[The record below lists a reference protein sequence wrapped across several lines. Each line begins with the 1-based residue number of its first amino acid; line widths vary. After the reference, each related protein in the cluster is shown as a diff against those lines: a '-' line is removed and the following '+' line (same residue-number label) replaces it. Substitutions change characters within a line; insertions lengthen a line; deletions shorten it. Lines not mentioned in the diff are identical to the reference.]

1 MASNVNSPKVS
12 SQTSA
17 SKSPQ
22 HLQQPQASNF
32 EPLDKSSSNTLKRN
46 PKMELSKSDLLKL
59 LSYLEGE
66 LQARDIVIATLK
78 SERVKQLLN
87 QGQFRLLPFND
98 PIAALQRDS
107 FAAAEP
113 RVDEAEIRAIVNHQM
128 ATLDNLVLQQRRSQI
143 RLGRILK
150 EAEERHRK
158 VVQELDEEKR
168 KHEHDTAQGDD
179 ITYGLEKERT
189 RLKQELELEKQNKK
203 KLEKDLKKVNDVLDE
218 ERNRQKHI
226 VLLLLA
232 ERKKIIMKYIEER
245 KRSED
250 LAQILTE
257 EKARNDSMAE
267 GLEEE
272 SKKSLQME
280 AELEKQL
287 AQFEIERQQMKA
299 AIAKEE
305 KRVKELDSDLLKAR
319 AESESFK
326 KQLAEAHQVAM
337 FQAGTSSVSP
347 PRMTLPRPGIGTPP
361 QPPAKPTLIP
371 PQGSPRPGP
380 CGAQPPSGG
389 TLTPKGGVWNPPDG
403 SISPP
408 PPGSAGTPMMSSVAK
423 VVQPTATVTSVPVC
437 GPTTGI
443 ARSVSPGQGL
453 RNIAY
458 SPTTVPDTRVLASS
472 RDPAAW
478 SAGSSAS
485 SSSGVLPSG
494 NDTSAQ
500 VVDKRTPQAQVVQVT
515 PRVSLSASPGTKLF
529 TTTQGNKLTVHVT
542 TNAGMAQSAEAASIS
557 VAAATAAA
565 AAAAATG
572 GTLPQPPPKK
582 PIPPGRGIPPPVPP
596 NKPVVP
602 PKKDAVAVRRPDN
615 AQPTEG
621 LANDGKNQKT
631 VVGSTAV
638 KYGVNLSKDKLHVSS
653 SQAADVVDSRRDPQV
668 GLGSQHLGEE
678 PVSTPASA
686 RNGTSGD
693 NACSA
698 SVASTP
704 LPANMHDNP
713 PAPVSGQGLDMLGQ
727 ELADF
732 QQMLVSMGT
741 GKRS

>member
-12 SQTSA
+12 SQTTA
-17 SKSPQ
+17 TKSPQ
-22 HLQQPQASNF
+22 HQQQPQTSNF

-113 RVDEAEIRAIVNHQM
+113 RVDEGEIRAIVNHQM

-158 VVQELDEEKR
+158 LMQELDEEKR

-189 RLKQELELEKQNKK
+189 RLKQELELERQNKK
-203 KLEKDLKKVNDVLDE
+203 KLEKDLKKVNDVLEE

-226 VLLLLA
+226 VLLLLT

-287 AQFEIERQQMKA
+287 AQFEIERQQMRQQMS
-299 AIAKEE
+299 KEE
-305 KRVKELDSDLLKAR
+305 KKVKELESELQKAR
-319 AESESFK
+319 AEAESFK

-337 FQAGTSSVSP
+337 FQAGAASVSP
-347 PRMTLPRPGIGTPP
+347 PRMALPRPGVGTPP

-380 CGAQPPSGG
+380 GGGQPPTGG

-408 PPGSAGTPMMSSVAK
+408 PPGTAGTPMMSSVAK

-458 SPTTVPDTRVLASS
+458 SPTTVPDSRVLAPA
-472 RDPAAW
+472 RDSAAW
-478 SAGSSAS
+478 SGSSGAS
-485 SSSGVLPSG
+485 SGGPSA
-494 NDTSAQ
+494 SAPSDSPTTQ

-542 TNAGMAQSAEAASIS
+542 TNAGMSQPAESASIS

-565 AAAAATG
+565 SAAG
-572 GTLPQPPPKK
+572 GNLPQPPPKK
-582 PIPPGRGIPPPVPP
+582 PAPPGRGIPPPVPP

-602 PKKDAVAVRRPDN
+602 PKKEVVAARRPDS
-615 AQPTEG
+615 AQP
-621 LANDGKNQKT
+621 ADSIPSDGKTQKT
-631 VVGSTAV
+631 VVGPTAV
-638 KYGVNLSKDKLHVSS
+638 KYGVNLSKDKLHVGS
-653 SQAADVVDSRRDPQV
+653 SQAGDVVDSRRDPQV
-668 GLGSQHLGEE
+668 GVGSQLLGEE
-678 PVSTPASA
+678 PTSTPASA
-686 RNGTSGD
+686 RNGTSGE
-693 NACSA
+693 NARSA
-698 SVASTP
+698 SVASAP
-704 LPANMHDNP
+704 LPVNMHDNS

-732 QQMLVSMGT
+732 QQMLVSMAT

>member
-12 SQTSA
+12 SQTTA
-17 SKSPQ
+17 TKSPQ
-22 HLQQPQASNF
+22 HQQQPQTSNF

-113 RVDEAEIRAIVNHQM
+113 RVDEGEIRAIVNHQM
-128 ATLDNLVLQQRRSQI
+128 ATLDNL
-143 RLGRILK
+143 
-150 EAEERHRK
+150 

-189 RLKQELELEKQNKK
+189 RLKQELELERQNKK
-203 KLEKDLKKVNDVLDE
+203 KLEKDLKKVNDVLEE

-226 VLLLLA
+226 
-232 ERKKIIMKYIEER
+232 
-245 KRSED
+245 
-250 LAQILTE
+250 ILTE

-287 AQFEIERQQMKA
+287 AQFEIERQQMRQQMS
-299 AIAKEE
+299 KEE
-305 KRVKELDSDLLKAR
+305 KKVKELESELQKAR
-319 AESESFK
+319 AEAESFK

-337 FQAGTSSVSP
+337 FQAGAASVSP
-347 PRMTLPRPGIGTPP
+347 PRMALPRPGVGTPP

-380 CGAQPPSGG
+380 GGGQPPTGG

-408 PPGSAGTPMMSSVAK
+408 PPGTAGTPMMSSVAK

-458 SPTTVPDTRVLASS
+458 SPTTVPDSRVLAPA
-472 RDPAAW
+472 RDSAAW
-478 SAGSSAS
+478 SGSSGAS
-485 SSSGVLPSG
+485 SGGP
-494 NDTSAQ
+494 
-500 VVDKRTPQAQVVQVT
+500 
-515 PRVSLSASPGTKLF
+515 SASAPSDSP
-529 TTTQGNKLTVHVT
+529 TTQYNVLDAYESPEKLL
-542 TNAGMAQSAEAASIS
+542 IF
-557 VAAATAAA
+557 
-565 AAAAATG
+565 
-572 GTLPQPPPKK
+572 
-582 PIPPGRGIPPPVPP
+582 
-596 NKPVVP
+596 
-602 PKKDAVAVRRPDN
+602 
-615 AQPTEG
+615 
-621 LANDGKNQKT
+621 
-631 VVGSTAV
+631 V
-638 KYGVNLSKDKLHVSS
+638 KI
-653 SQAADVVDSRRDPQV
+653 
-668 GLGSQHLGEE
+668 
-678 PVSTPASA
+678 
-686 RNGTSGD
+686 
-693 NACSA
+693 
-698 SVASTP
+698 
-704 LPANMHDNP
+704 
-713 PAPVSGQGLDMLGQ
+713 
-727 ELADF
+727 
-732 QQMLVSMGT
+732 
-741 GKRS
+741 